1 MMNELE
7 QLQCEYEELKQ
18 DWEEMSKQ
26 VGLLNYF
33 RDLCDRQQ
41 KVLDILRHSPFILEK
56 IFEDDGK
63 HDEYNHAYFYGTITD
78 DEVALIKK
86 WLL

>member
-1 MMNELE
+1 MNELE

-18 DWEEMSKQ
+18 DWEEISKQ

-41 KVLDILRHSPFILEK
+41 KVLDILRESPFILEVLFAQN
-56 IFEDDGK
+56 I
-63 HDEYNHAYFYGTITD
+63 DEKFTKKYMYGTITD
-78 DEVALIKK
+78 EDRDIVEK
-86 WLL
+86 WIVK